1 MRGEEMLR
9 LIFQTVFNLSLIG
22 TAMIAVVAAVRGL
35 SLRKRL
41 LQSSFFV
48 LLWMMILL
56 RMVTP
61 FSVPFLSV
69 NSFLGSYGAGWP
81 EAQPASEADG
91 KPSSQIQSDGVNP
104 QGGEAQ
110 TSNTGLAGKGGLGA
124 TSGAQELKPRND
136 VGLPG
141 GNTRMTAY
149 ALIPLLWLAGAALM
163 AGAFLTVWLL
173 TVLREKDSARIS
185 YAGWQKIKSIS
196 KTGRDIPLKLL
207 KNSSSNQ
214 GPHVSGV
221 FSPAIILPAPM
232 GCEQSELTDHILL
245 HELTHIRHFDNLK
258 KAVAAFALCLHWFN
272 PVFWLCW
279 VLFLRDL
286 ECSCDEKV
294 VRLLGAGERKN
305 YAQSIY
311 EFACRSQHV
320 LLCHFSASGKTAVA
334 SRVKRILEGTQ
345 KLSFAGMLSLGTAF
359 SLLTA
364 GFAVTPLMR
373 VSPAPPAESFLV
385 YAASDGLYRT
395 DLTADRPVKIFD
407 GQWVSHPVLSQNG
420 DMVMFRQGD
429 MAPQDGPGP
438 VGMSCYIY
446 TFEFG
451 RTIPLAE
458 PVYSYC
464 AGPYNSFV
472 IGTTDGKLLKV
483 SIETTRHDGA
493 GAPEYRTE
501 DISVWPAA
509 VEKDP
514 LVSIQYENLKP
525 SPGFRYLAY
534 NVDVK
539 DERTDNR
546 PEGFGPYSSGGLYVL
561 DLETGKAAAVV
572 NPIRATEQ
580 SFGNNPEPGPWSPDG
595 KTLWVWD
602 KPQSGSL
609 SADGVGGFFY
619 HAGTGERTECDSMML
634 GYDENISYSGAGTA
648 ATLGGGGREMFS
660 GKRIDLTSDYSG
672 EKAQFQE
679 LKSIS
684 EKGLV
689 PAMPQLSADGK
700 TLYFAATSRTDTDGN
715 AQTYPLKRQLYSIQ
729 PETGEVSQI
738 TSDPN
743 YRNENPVLLKDGA
756 HLIFGRA
763 SAGAY
768 DGKMEIWTIDLQSGE
783 ETRLAAWAEP
793 DPENVWMSGKYD
805 DYYGRGCW
813 SGIFAVCDGTAAG

>member
-1 MRGEEMLR
+1 MLR
-9 LIFQTVFNLSLIG
+9 LVFQTVFNLSLIG
-22 TAMIAVVAAVRGL
+22 TAMIAVVAALRGL
-35 SLRKRL
+35 SLKKRL
-41 LQSSFFV
+41 MQSSFFV

-69 NSFLGSYGAGWP
+69 NSFLAPYGAGWTG
-81 EAQPASEADG
+81 AQPASETDG
-91 KPSSQIQSDGVNP
+91 KTSTPSQYDGANP
-104 QGGEAQ
+104 QGGKAQ
-110 TSNTGLAGKGGLGA
+110 TSNTGLVGTGKGGSGGSVSDTQDLEPGNGGA
-124 TSGAQELKPRND
+124 LA
-136 VGLPG
+136 G
-141 GNTRMTAY
+141 GNARMTAY
-149 ALIPLLWLAGAALM
+149 ELIPLLWLVGAALM
-163 AGAFLTVWLL
+163 AGVFLTVWLL
-173 TVLREKDSARIS
+173 TVLRERGSAQIS

-196 KTGRDIPLKLL
+196 KTGRDIPLKLV
-207 KNSSSNQ
+207 KNPSSNQ
-214 GPHVSGV
+214 GPYVSGV

-232 GCEQSELTDHILL
+232 GCEQSELMDHILL
-245 HELTHIRHFDNLK
+245 HELTHIRYFDNLK

-334 SRVKRILEGTQ
+334 GRVKRILEGSQ

-373 VSPAPPAESFLV
+373 VSSTPPAESFMV

-395 DLTADRPVKIFD
+395 DLTAERPEKIFD
-407 GQWVSHPVLSQNG
+407 GQWVSHPVLSQSG
-420 DMVMFRQGD
+420 DMVMFRQSD
-429 MAPQDGPGP
+429 MVPQDGPGP
-438 VGMSCYIY
+438 VGMSCYVY
-446 TFEFG
+446 AFEFG
-451 RTIPLAE
+451 QTLPLAE

-464 AGPYNSFV
+464 AGPDNTFI
-472 IGTTDGKLLKV
+472 IGTADGKLLKV
-483 SIETTRHDGA
+483 SFEPLRHDGA
-493 GAPEYRTE
+493 GAPEYRTV
-501 DISVWPAA
+501 DISVWPEA

-525 SPGFRYLAY
+525 SPDFRYLAY

-546 PEGFGPYSSGGLYVL
+546 PEGFGPYSSGGLYVQ
-561 DLETGKAAAVV
+561 DFAAAKAVTVV
-572 NPIRATEQ
+572 SPIRATEQ
-580 SFGNNPEPGPWSPDG
+580 RFGNNPEPGPWSPDG

-619 HAGTGERTECDSMML
+619 HADTGKRTEIDSMML
-634 GYDENISYSGAGTA
+634 GYDENISYSGAGPA
-648 ATLGGGGREMFS
+648 AMLGGGGREMFS
-660 GKRIDLTSDYSG
+660 GKRVDLTSDYSG
-672 EKAQFQE
+672 ATAQFQA
-679 LKSIS
+679 LKSIT
-684 EKGLV
+684 EMGLI

-700 TLYFAATSRTDTDGN
+700 TLYFAAVSRTDTDGN
-715 AQTYPLKRQLYSIQ
+715 AQTYPLKRQLYAVLTQ
-729 PETGEVSQI
+729 TGEVSQI
-738 TSDPN
+738 TSDPI

-768 DGKMEIWTIDLQSGE
+768 DGKMEIWTVDLQSGE

-793 DPENVWMSGKYD
+793 DSENAWMSGKYD
-805 DYYGRGCW
+805 DFYGRGCW
-813 SGIFAVCDGTAAG
+813 SGIFAIFDGTAAG